1 MAVKGG
7 HIHIVEKLVNSDTDI
22 NTKDIKGVSTYG
34 NISEYEFELA
44 CLIIITKY
52 MSTNCLSCLII
63 SKINSLVYLI

>member
-7 HIHIVEKLVNSDTDI
+7 HIHIVEKLVNSDADI

-52 MSTNCLSCLII
+52 MSTNCLCCLII
-63 SKINSLVYLI
+63 SKINSSVYLI